1 MSKKSSNKR
10 KETNKSH
17 SNRFSDTA
25 VDPNEILTKQFQ
37 QAFTTYSSSRT
48 FERTV
53 EGTTEIINSKADK
66 KFRNQF
72 KAFKNNEDM
81 SKSKDCPLIHCCC
94 ESQCSYGSPHPSSLS
109 MSALASCK
117 YILSVHG
124 EGRRMG

>member
-1 MSKKSSNKR
+1 MSKKSSNIR

-37 QAFTTYSSSRT
+37 QAFTTSYSSRT

-53 EGTTEIINSKADK
+53 EGTTEITNSKTEQQKDEE
-66 KFRNQF
+66 FRNQF

-81 SKSKDCPLIHCCC
+81 SKSNIEKKDEHYAAMMLI
-94 ESQCSYGSPHPSSLS
+94 QG
-109 MSALASCK
+109 
-117 YILSVHG
+117 IT
-124 EGRRMG
+124 

>member
-25 VDPNEILTKQFQ
+25 VDPNEMWTKQFQ
-37 QAFTTYSSSRT
+37 QAFTSYSSSRT

-53 EGTTEIINSKADK
+53 EGTTEITNSKADEE
-66 KFRNQF
+66 FRNQF

-81 SKSKDCPLIHCCC
+81 STSNIKKKDEHYAAMMLI
-94 ESQCSYGSPHPSSLS
+94 QG
-109 MSALASCK
+109 
-117 YILSVHG
+117 II
-124 EGRRMG
+124 